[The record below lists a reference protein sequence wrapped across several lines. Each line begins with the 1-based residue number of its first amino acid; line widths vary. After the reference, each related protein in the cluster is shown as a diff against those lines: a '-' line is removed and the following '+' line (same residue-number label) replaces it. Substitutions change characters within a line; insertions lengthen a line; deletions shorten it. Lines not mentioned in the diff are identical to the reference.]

1 MTDIEAKDNWFGK
14 RKTRKLKNGKN
25 KVTYTKGMKRNYERR
40 LNYIIDSINQ
50 GLDENEFKTY
60 EIIDL
65 PYIRSKTTGGTEN

>member
-1 MTDIEAKDNWFGK
+1 
-14 RKTRKLKNGKN
+14 
-25 KVTYTKGMKRNYERR
+25 MKRNYERR